1 LTYTLNELN
10 MFLLSKQIIY
20 RYIMNFGL
28 TEHPF
33 IKLKLFLWN
42 IILGYC

>member
-1 LTYTLNELN
+1 

-28 TEHPF
+28 TEHPL
-33 IKLKLFLWN
+33 IKLKLFNFMKYNFRLLLRIN
-42 IILGYC
+42 